1 MRSGKI
7 VGVSEEYFDIN
18 SFDVVEGNNFN
29 LTQIERAEPVC
40 VIGYD
45 VKTKFSLVKIQLGK
59 K

>member
-18 SFDVVEGNNFN
+18 SFEVIEGNNFN
-29 LTQIERAEPVC
+29 HSQIEQAEPVC

-45 VKTKFSLVKIQLGK
+45 VKTKFF
-59 K
+59 